1 MHMQVYLHVHV
12 HMRMCMRVRVRVRV
26 HVRVGTCMRVR
37 VRVRVHVRV
46 GTCIHVRVRVHTS
59 TETLP
64 PLPGASEAS
73 KPLLAPSKL
82 ESVISACD
90 ERVVH
95 TGAYGCKGAY
105 GRGRVLVTRELQ
117 RGSAKSAEGRKGV
130 IQTHLGRIGA
140 RRSA

>member
-12 HMRMCMRVRVRVRV
+12 HMRMRMRVRV
-26 HVRVGTCMRVR
+26 HVH
-37 VRVRVHVRV
+37 VHVRV

-90 ERVVH
+90 E
-95 TGAYGCKGAY
+95 
-105 GRGRVLVTRELQ
+105 
-117 RGSAKSAEGRKGV
+117 SAEGRKGV
-130 IQTHLGRIGA
+130 IQTHMGRIGA

>member
-1 MHMQVYLHVHV
+1 MYMQVYLHVHV
-12 HMRMCMRVRVRVRV
+12 HMRMRMRVRVRVRV
-26 HVRVGTCMRVR
+26 HV
-37 VRVRVHVRV
+37 HVRE

-90 ERVVH
+90 ERVVQR
-95 TGAYGCKGAY
+95 GAYGCKGAY
-105 GRGRVLVTRELQ
+105 GRGRVRVTRELQ
-117 RGSAKSAEGRKGV
+117 RGSARSAEGAKE
-130 IQTHLGRIGA
+130 
-140 RRSA
+140 